1 MIGLKR
7 QREMEKNEAQL
18 KIYALEVKVQSLHP
32 KHAVSNTDLCL
43 TT

>member
-1 MIGLKR
+1 
-7 QREMEKNEAQL
+7 MEKNEAQL